1 MSLSNIFNEPRREIT
16 ETAIGLLIFSPLAV
30 SDYFIARA
38 LSTLDTTTPFFM
50 WLLIAA
56 PACIAGAVL
65 FVIMLSLF
73 IHFVGEE
80 ICDILQDR
88 FNIHLRPRRRS

>member
-1 MSLSNIFNEPRREIT
+1 MSLSNIFNEPRRETT

-38 LSTLDTTTPFFM
+38 LSTLDTTTPFFI
-50 WLLIAA
+50 LRLIVA

-73 IHFVGEE
+73 IHFLGEE
-80 ICDILQDR
+80 TCNTLQNR